1 MLVYSGSNG
10 EMLCGSV
17 RGTSETFIAV
27 GTTSLVD
34 RPASTAFYTTVHS
47 YSELDHDLSTQVPLL
62 GARRGSSAHH
72 KTHHAKRIVANSM
85 RACRQ
90 RIITSRSRTHAPTH
104 ASPPYTLPLPPAS
117 SWRKVAYLVK
127 PRCMEVSDSSV
138 AEIAWGDLAPAAGAA
153 PLHRLQQ
160 LTSEART
167 ELCIASL
174 QLAFT

>member
-1 MLVYSGSNG
+1 M
-10 EMLCGSV
+10 
-17 RGTSETFIAV
+17 
-27 GTTSLVD
+27 
-34 RPASTAFYTTVHS
+34 P
-47 YSELDHDLSTQVPLL
+47 
-62 GARRGSSAHH
+62 SAHNH
-72 KTHHAKRIVANSM
+72 ESL
-85 RACRQ
+85 
-90 RIITSRSRTHAPTH
+90 THARTQPH
-104 ASPPYTLPLPPAS
+104 ASPPYTLPRPPAS

-174 QLAFT
+174 QFAFT